1 MIDESYL
8 YDNNDQPISNSVLRH
23 LQQANHPTKNSDN
36 KNDYIYVEHDR
47 LELAEQIER
56 ILKFYQQDLKQDSNT
71 LLDCNQ
77 QLIIR
82 LVDLIRP
89 IYSSK
94 RNKLKDLDALI
105 EDISVLQALPFIEQ
119 KEKTEQLSNEILH
132 LKKLII
138 TSANEGD
145 RSDNTMTKVY
155 RISEIIFLN
164 TIIFN

>member
-1 MIDESYL
+1 
-8 YDNNDQPISNSVLRH
+8 
-23 LQQANHPTKNSDN
+23 
-36 KNDYIYVEHDR
+36 
-47 LELAEQIER
+47 
-56 ILKFYQQDLKQDSNT
+56 LKFYQQDLKQDSNT